1 MKTELLD
8 IYKIAKKI
16 ASMAGG
22 ETKENLA
29 TEIVKLT
36 ISIRTKTPVYVLFN
50 KKEKLIFVTI
60 NKSAITCTFNCGFK
74 LAMTIEESKEL
85 NIYKI
90 TYV

>member
-60 NKSAITCTFNCGFK
+60 NKSAITCTFNYGFK
-74 LAMTIEESKEL
+74 LAMTIEESKES